1 MTKNINWE
9 FIASLEGKGVNEG
22 YVPSEN
28 SGVTVATGFDL
39 GTKTSEYLENMGISS
54 ETIDLLSSFMG
65 VTGAEAK
72 EIAPNLVLNDE
83 QVKEIDTASHN
94 WYANQVKKTYESKD
108 FKVPFDELSEAQAT
122 AITSVGFQHGT
133 AFTRKDG
140 SEMNFIKQARD
151 ADWEALEA
159 NLRNF
164 GDDFNTRRNKEADL
178 LAAEKKNSR

>member
-65 VTGAEAK
+65 VTGAEAE

-94 WYANQVKKTYESKD
+94 WYANQVT
-108 FKVPFDELSEAQAT
+108 F
-122 AITSVGFQHGT
+122 
-133 AFTRKDG
+133 
-140 SEMNFIKQARD
+140 
-151 ADWEALEA
+151 
-159 NLRNF
+159 
-164 GDDFNTRRNKEADL
+164 
-178 LAAEKKNSR
+178 